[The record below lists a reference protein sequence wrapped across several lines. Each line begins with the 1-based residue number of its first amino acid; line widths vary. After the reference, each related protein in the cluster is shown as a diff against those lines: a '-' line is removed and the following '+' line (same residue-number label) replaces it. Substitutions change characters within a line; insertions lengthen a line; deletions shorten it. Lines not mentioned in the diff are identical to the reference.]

1 MMKEPMIEVGYDLS
15 SMNYGNEDFVFI
27 INILQAAGVE
37 SIQLGVDKLKEGVSL
52 SVELGSIYRL

>member
-52 SVELGSIYRL
+52 SFELGSIYRL

>member
-1 MMKEPMIEVGYDLS
+1 MMIEPMIEVGYDLS

-37 SIQLGVDKLKEGVSL
+37 SIQLGVNKLKESVSL
-52 SVELGSIYRL
+52 SVELGSI

>member
-1 MMKEPMIEVGYDLS
+1 MMKEPMIDVGYDLS

-37 SIQLGVDKLKEGVSL
+37 SIQLGVDKLKEGVTL
-52 SVELGSIYRL
+52 S